1 MELMFDPLHVEVL
14 DPRYDAGP
22 GFLIGADAAVCTNIE
37 RADWAPITPPPAN
50 PGSLAF
56 VDGIQRTEAWLRT
69 TSKEHP
75 SPVAGAAVAI
85 GVGCVVVDVGARIAL
100 GETTIERSVVVAG
113 PDVLDLPT
121 TNGIIWHSLRA
132 VEGHPDPIDA
142 AVSSRRTTLEQQL
155 AERLTNADRLVV
167 IDGGLKRVRAIAGPV
182 MGAVKSHQRRYVD
195 DEHAATITA
204 LAIGQRTPLFSIGSD
219 RYSWYQ
225 RLPLAYPHGWAGIL
239 RGELPRDLSVAE
251 AIRLANRATREL
263 PRYAGREHRDPR
275 APQNLTP
282 VAALEK
288 DLRRRLGDPR
298 LALRA
303 VRRAAARAQLHAT
316 EATT

>member
-1 MELMFDPLHVEVL
+1 MFDAPHVEVL

-22 GFLIGADAAVCTNIE
+22 GFLVDADAAVVTTVE
-37 RADWAPITPPPAN
+37 RPDWQPITPPPAK
-50 PGSLAF
+50 PESLAF

-69 TSKEHP
+69 TSREHP
-75 SPVAGAAVAI
+75 APIAGGAVAI
-85 GVGCVVVDVGARIAL
+85 GVGCVVADVGARIAL
-100 GETTIERSVVVAG
+100 GEITVERSVVFAG
-113 PDVLDLPT
+113 PDALHLPT
-121 TNGIIWHSLRA
+121 TDGITWHSLWA

-142 AVSSRRTTLEQQL
+142 AVSLRRTNLEQHL
-155 AERLTNADRLVV
+155 AERLTAAGRLVV

-195 DEHAATITA
+195 DDHAAVITA
-204 LAIGQRTPLFSIGSD
+204 LAIGQRTPLFSIGTD
-219 RYSWYQ
+219 RFSWYQ
-225 RLPLAYPHGWAGIL
+225 RLPVAHPHGWAGIL
-239 RGELPRDLSVAE
+239 RGELPREFSVAE
-251 AIRLANRATREL
+251 AVRLANRATREL

-303 VRRAAARAQLHAT
+303 IRRAAGRAQLNAM
-316 EATT
+316 EATA